1 LGDPHAAVAAPTTAS
16 APRRVHPRL
25 LMSHGLPGAVFC
37 TPPRRWLGRRVDEDN
52 DQQEGGEI
60 RSAVAPAEAAGDR
73 VDAWLAKLWPDLSRS
88 RVQGLIGAGK
98 LTADG
103 APVTHAKDKPRVGAR
118 YDLTLPPPEPAAPLP
133 EHLPLTIA
141 YEDEHLIVV
150 DKASGMAMHPAPGSM
165 RGTLVNALLAHCGD
179 SLSGIGGVARPGIV
193 HRIDK
198 DTTGLVVVAKHDA
211 AHTGLAALFA
221 KHDLE
226 RVYYAVTRGAPLE
239 RAARIENRLIRS
251 SEDRRKYVVA
261 RNPDTEA
268 GKVAI
273 TDYWTIEAYGQQ
285 AGASVGRPAAALLE
299 CRLHT
304 GRTHQ
309 IRAHMAHLGC
319 PLIGDPL
326 YGKQRAFKAEGPHA
340 EEAAAAVAAFPRQAL
355 HAAVLGFKHP
365 ISGRELRFESP
376 LPQDLAALLDLLRK
390 L

>member
-1 LGDPHAAVAAPTTAS
+1 MEDEENQAGETRAAVAPE
-16 APRRVHPRL
+16 
-25 LMSHGLPGAVFC
+25 GA
-37 TPPRRWLGRRVDEDN
+37 
-52 DQQEGGEI
+52 GE
-60 RSAVAPAEAAGDR
+60 R

-88 RVQGLIGAGK
+88 RLQGLIGAGK

-103 APVTHAKDKPRVGAR
+103 APVTHAKDKPRVGVR
-118 YDLTLPPPEPAAPLP
+118 YELTLPPPEPAAPQP
-133 EHLPLTIA
+133 EAIPLNIVFEDQHLV
-141 YEDEHLIVV
+141 VV
-150 DKASGMAMHPAPGSM
+150 DKAAGMAMHPAPGSM

-211 AHTGLAALFA
+211 AHTGLAKLFA

-226 RVYYAVTRGAPLE
+226 RVYYAVTRGAPKE
-239 RAARIENRLIRS
+239 RSARIENRLVRS

-261 RNPDTEA
+261 RDPNTEA
-268 GKVAI
+268 GKIAI
-273 TDYWTIEAYGQQ
+273 TDYWTVESYGQQ
-285 AGASVGRPAAALLE
+285 AGASAGRAAAALLE
-299 CRLHT
+299 CRLMT

-309 IRAHMAHLGC
+309 IRAHLTHLGC
-319 PLIGDPL
+319 PLVGDPL

-355 HAAVLGFKHP
+355 HAAVLGFVHP
-365 ISGRELRFESP
+365 VTGDDLRFESA
-376 LPQDLAALLDLLRK
+376 LPDDIDALLTVLRR

>member
-1 LGDPHAAVAAPTTAS
+1 MD
-16 APRRVHPRL
+16 
-25 LMSHGLPGAVFC
+25 
-37 TPPRRWLGRRVDEDN
+37 DE
-52 DQQEGGEI
+52 ESS
-60 RSAVAPAEAAGDR
+60 RTAVAPADAGER

-88 RVQGLIGAGK
+88 RLQGLIGAGK

-103 APVTHAKDKPRVGAR
+103 APVSQAKDKPRAGAV
-118 YDLTLPPPEPAAPLP
+118 YELTLPPPEPAAPEP
-133 EHLPLTIA
+133 ERLPLNIVF
-141 YEDEHLIVV
+141 EDEHLIVV
-150 DKASGMAMHPAPGSM
+150 DKAAGMAMHPAPGSM

-211 AHTGLAALFA
+211 AHAGLAKLFA

-226 RVYYAVTRGAPLE
+226 RVYYAVTRGAPKE
-239 RAARIENRLIRS
+239 RSGRIENVLVRS
-251 SEDRRKYVVA
+251 NEDRRKYVVA
-261 RNPDTEA
+261 RNPETEA
-268 GKVAI
+268 GKRAV
-273 TDYWTIEAYGQQ
+273 TDYWTVESYGQL
-285 AGASVGRPAAALLE
+285 AGAAAGRAAAALIE

-309 IRAHMAHLGC
+309 IRAHLTHLGC

-326 YGKQRAFKAEGPHA
+326 YGKQRAFKAEGPNA
-340 EEAAAAVAAFPRQAL
+340 EAVAAVVAAFPRQAL

-365 ISGRELRFESP
+365 VTGVEHRFESA
-376 LPQDLAALLDLLRK
+376 LPEDIYALLASLRR

>member
-1 LGDPHAAVAAPTTAS
+1 MDDDA
-16 APRRVHPRL
+16 
-25 LMSHGLPGAVFC
+25 
-37 TPPRRWLGRRVDEDN
+37 EQDN
-52 DQQEGGEI
+52 EGEI
-60 RSAVAPAEAAGDR
+60 RSAVAPADAGDR

-98 LTADG
+98 LTVDG
-103 APVTHAKDKPRVGAR
+103 APVTHSKDKPRTGAT
-118 YDLTLPPPEPAAPLP
+118 YALSLPPPEPAAPQP
-133 EHLPLTIA
+133 EHLPLNIVF
-141 YEDEHLIVV
+141 EDEHLIVV

-165 RGTLVNALLAHCGD
+165 RGTLVNALLAHCAD

-211 AHTGLAALFA
+211 AHTGLAKLFA

-226 RVYYAVTRGAPLE
+226 RVYYAVTRGAPRE
-239 RAARIENRLIRS
+239 RAARVENHLVRS
-251 SEDRRKYVVA
+251 KEDRRKYVVV
-261 RNPDTEA
+261 RDSLSDA
-268 GKVAI
+268 GKKAI
-273 TDYWTIEAYGQQ
+273 TDYWTVESFGQNIFE
-285 AGASVGRPAAALLE
+285 SVGRAAAALLE

-309 IRAHMAHLGC
+309 IRVHLSHLGA

-326 YGKQRAFKAEGPHA
+326 YGKHRGLNAAGPVA
-340 EEAAAAVAAFPRQAL
+340 QEADAAVRTFPRQAL

-365 ISGRELRFESP
+365 ITGEELRFESE
-376 LPQDLAALLDLLRK
+376 LPADMADLLTILRQ

>member
-1 LGDPHAAVAAPTTAS
+1 MDDEHEQEDGTTRAAVAPD
-16 APRRVHPRL
+16 
-25 LMSHGLPGAVFC
+25 GA
-37 TPPRRWLGRRVDEDN
+37 
-52 DQQEGGEI
+52 GE
-60 RSAVAPAEAAGDR
+60 R
-73 VDAWLAKLWPDLSRS
+73 VDAWLGKLWPDLSRS

-98 LTADG
+98 LTVDG
-103 APVTHAKDKPRVGAR
+103 ALVTHAKDKPRAGAR
-118 YDLTLPPPEPAAPLP
+118 YELTLPPPEPAAPQP
-133 EHLPLTIA
+133 ERLPLTII
-141 YEDEHLIVV
+141 YEDAHLVV
-150 DKASGMAMHPAPGSM
+150 VNKASGMAMHPAPGSM

-226 RVYYAVTRGAPLE
+226 RVYYAATRGAPKE
-239 RAARIENRLIRS
+239 RAATIENRLVRS

-261 RNPDTEA
+261 RDPETTA
-268 GKVAI
+268 GKMAI
-273 TDYWTIEAYGQQ
+273 TQYWTVESYGQQ
-285 AGASVGRPAAALLE
+285 AGASMGRPAAALLE

-309 IRAHMAHLGC
+309 IRAHLTHLGA

-340 EEAAAAVAAFPRQAL
+340 DEAAAAVAAFPRQAL

-365 ISGRELRFESP
+365 ITGEELRFESE
-376 LPQDLAALLDLLRK
+376 LPTDMAALLDVLRK

>member
-1 LGDPHAAVAAPTTAS
+1 MD
-16 APRRVHPRL
+16 
-25 LMSHGLPGAVFC
+25 
-37 TPPRRWLGRRVDEDN
+37 DEK
-52 DQQEGGEI
+52 EEIGETRI
-60 RSAVAPAEAAGDR
+60 AVAPEGAGDR

-98 LTADG
+98 LSVDG
-103 APVTHAKDKPRVGAR
+103 APVTHAKDKPRIGAR
-118 YDLTLPPPEPAAPLP
+118 YALVLPPPEPAAPQP
-133 EHLPLTIA
+133 ETLPLNIVF
-141 YEDEHLIVV
+141 EDAHLIVL

-165 RGTLVNALLAHCGD
+165 RGTVVNALLAHCGD

-198 DTTGLVVVAKHDA
+198 DTTGLVVVAKHDV
-211 AHTGLAALFA
+211 AHNGLAKLFA
-221 KHDLE
+221 KHNLE
-226 RVYYAVTRGAPLE
+226 RVYYAVTRGAPKD
-239 RAARIENRLIRS
+239 RAARIENRLVRS

-261 RNPDTEA
+261 RDPDTEA
-268 GKVAI
+268 GKNAI
-273 TDYWTIEAYGQQ
+273 TDYWTVESYGQQ

-309 IRAHMAHLGC
+309 IRAHLTHLGA

-365 ISGRELRFESP
+365 VTGEDMRFERA
-376 LPQDLAALLDLLRK
+376 LPADISALLDALRK

>member
-1 LGDPHAAVAAPTTAS
+1 MEDDVEQDAEGEVRAA
-16 APRRVHPRL
+16 
-25 LMSHGLPGAVFC
+25 M
-37 TPPRRWLGRRVDEDN
+37 
-52 DQQEGGEI
+52 
-60 RSAVAPAEAAGDR
+60 APADAGDR

-103 APVTHAKDKPRVGAR
+103 APVTHAKDKPRAGAT
-118 YDLTLPPPEPAAPLP
+118 YQLALPPPEPAAPLP
-133 EHLPLTIA
+133 EDIPLNVVF
-141 YEDEHLIVV
+141 EDEHLIVV
-150 DKASGMAMHPAPGSM
+150 DKAMGMAMHPAPGSM
-165 RGTLVNALLAHCGD
+165 RGTMVNALLHHCGA

-211 AHTGLAALFA
+211 AHTGLAKLFA

-226 RVYYAVTRGAPLE
+226 RVYYAITRGAPKD
-239 RAARIENRLIRS
+239 RAARIENKLVRS

-261 RNPDTEA
+261 RNPETEA
-268 GKVAI
+268 GKLAI
-273 TDYWTIEAYGQQ
+273 TDYWTVESYGQQ
-285 AGASVGRPAAALLE
+285 SGASVGRAAAALLE

-309 IRAHMAHLGC
+309 IRAHLTHLGC

-340 EEAAAAVAAFPRQAL
+340 DEAAAAVAAFPRQAL

-365 ISGRELRFESP
+365 ITGAELRFESE
-376 LPQDLAALLDLLRK
+376 LPADMAALIEILKLL
-390 L
+390 